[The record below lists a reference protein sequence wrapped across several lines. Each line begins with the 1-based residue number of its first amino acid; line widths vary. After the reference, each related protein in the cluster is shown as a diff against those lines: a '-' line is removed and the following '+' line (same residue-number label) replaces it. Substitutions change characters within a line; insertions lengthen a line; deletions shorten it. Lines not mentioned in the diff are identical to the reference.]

1 MLQPKI
7 IACEN
12 VVKEILSL
20 LPEGMSYTIVESGLH
35 KKPDQL
41 KVYLQEQIDEADGL
55 FDPIIL
61 GFGQCSNAVIGL
73 AAHKSRLVIPRVDDC
88 IAMVLGSSSAY
99 KEILKKVP
107 GTYFLSRGWV
117 ESGMTLVE
125 EFKEFRKKYGKD
137 KADRVQ
143 KKMLN
148 HYTRLVFVDTGEAD
162 LEWCKEDSR
171 KSALALNLNFEVVQ
185 GNKDLIY
192 AMVNGPHD
200 DQFIVAQTDHQITLK
215 DFSSPD
221 TNKTFVNEEE

>member
-1 MLQPKI
+1 MFQPKI

-12 VVKEILSL
+12 VIKEILSFL
-20 LPEGMSYTIVESGLH
+20 QEGMSYTIVESGLH
-35 KKPDQL
+35 KNPEQL

-73 AAHKSRLVIPRVDDC
+73 AAQKSRLVIPRVDDC

-99 KEILKKVP
+99 KELLKKVP

-137 KADRVQ
+137 WADRIQ

-171 KSALALNLNFEVVQ
+171 KAALALNLNFEVVQ
-185 GNKDLIY
+185 GSKKLIH

-200 DQFIVAQTDHQITLK
+200 DQFIVAQTGHQITLE
-215 DFSSPD
+215 DFTCPD
-221 TNKTFVNEEE
+221 TNKIFVNEKE